1 MPGSQAHPGAPGWEK
16 GGCAPR
22 WILSTVGKW
31 RRMDSGQPKP
41 NHDSDIILL
50 HPFQPLPQAYS
61 HSRTLAWKIP
71 RTEEPG
77 RLQSMGSWRVY
88 YLFSRGSSQP
98 RNWTGVSFIV
108 GGFFTS
114 FHLLSTYL
122 PGICKSLCSLTH
134 VILADPIRDM
144 LLIFPIFT
152 DEETKDRGVR
162 VKFPSYLYI
171 LSLSCCVGYIHIK
184 PPLMFH
190 GMLANKKYKE
200 QNKYF

>member
-1 MPGSQAHPGAPGWEK
+1 MDYSLPVSSVHGDSPGKNNGVDCHALLQGIFPTQGWNPGLPH
-16 GGCAPR
+16 CR
-22 WILSTVGKW
+22 WILYHLSHGGSPW
-31 RRMDSGQPKP
+31 
-41 NHDSDIILL
+41 ILEWV
-50 HPFQPLPQAYS
+50 A
-61 HSRTLAWKIP
+61 
-71 RTEEPG
+71 
-77 RLQSMGSWRVY
+77 

-108 GGFFTS
+108 GRFFTS
-114 FHLLSTYL
+114 FHLLSTSL

-134 VILADPIRDM
+134 VILSDPIRDM

-152 DEETKDRGVR
+152 DEETKDRAVR

-171 LSLSCCVGYIHIK
+171 LSLPCCVGYIHIK